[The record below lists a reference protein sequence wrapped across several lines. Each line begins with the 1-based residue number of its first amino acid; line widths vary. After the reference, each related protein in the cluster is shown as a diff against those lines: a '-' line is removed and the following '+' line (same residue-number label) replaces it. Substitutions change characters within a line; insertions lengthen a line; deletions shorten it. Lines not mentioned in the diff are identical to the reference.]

1 MTPSEKNEINNLP
14 AKYKPLGAWHYFG
27 YTILFA
33 IPLVGLICMIVFAV
47 SDKNINRR
55 SYARSFFCI
64 YIVAA
69 IITVIVCVSTG
80 VFAAAVGG

>member
-1 MTPSEKNEINNLP
+1 MTQDEKQEINNLP
-14 AKYKPLGAWHYFG
+14 AKYKPLGAWTYFG

-64 YIVAA
+64 YIIAA
-69 IITVIVCVSTG
+69 IITVISLVASG
-80 VFAAAVGG
+80 VLLAVAGS